1 MSQTEYQI
9 KPGNI
14 KANSEETSTVSKI
27 SYEIENANNSG
38 LKKGKINEQIEGLKE
53 EGKFPKNLKYLKSY
67 TDPNTGTTTT
77 AFKNKDTGKVTLGMT
92 GTNLHFE
99 EMGNVLKH
107 PFNHS
112 DQDMKDMKEMLKD
125 FGADANIGLG
135 AVTDKDPHFKDTQD
149 FIKDIKKEYEIDTIT
164 GHSLG
169 GRDAIILGVSN
180 DIENIVVYNPAPLS
194 ITDFRIIAL
203 NNMTYSAI
211 GDIEIKEMLK
221 NYNGHIV
228 RFVSDKD
235 ELDGFVSQFMYDTAG
250 EKIVLNNGEGH
261 DMGAFLRKYAQAKI
275 LAELR
280 KVKGYEDANN
290 KSFKSVKD
298 NTKSKLGKVEE
309 LRVNWLQANGGALTS
324 SQLKLLESVSALI
337 IAEGL
342 SQLVKEESNQLEKMY
357 DNMKDKFQE
366 NWKNSQEAGNK
377 IGTKLSHDGVLTALR
392 NGDAYESKF
401 ETEPLTKIE
410 QKLKE
415 LNDINSDCHNY
426 VSKIKDSVNAIV
438 GNDQLLASQIAGVI

>member
-149 FIKDIKKEYEIDTIT
+149 FIKDIKK
-164 GHSLG
+164 
-169 GRDAIILGVSN
+169 
-180 DIENIVVYNPAPLS
+180 
-194 ITDFRIIAL
+194 
-203 NNMTYSAI
+203 
-211 GDIEIKEMLK
+211 
-221 NYNGHIV
+221 
-228 RFVSDKD
+228 
-235 ELDGFVSQFMYDTAG
+235 
-250 EKIVLNNGEGH
+250 
-261 DMGAFLRKYAQAKI
+261 
-275 LAELR
+275 
-280 KVKGYEDANN
+280 
-290 KSFKSVKD
+290 
-298 NTKSKLGKVEE
+298 
-309 LRVNWLQANGGALTS
+309 
-324 SQLKLLESVSALI
+324 
-337 IAEGL
+337 
-342 SQLVKEESNQLEKMY
+342 
-357 DNMKDKFQE
+357 NMK
-366 NWKNSQEAGNK
+366 
-377 IGTKLSHDGVLTALR
+377 LT
-392 NGDAYESKF
+392 
-401 ETEPLTKIE
+401 
-410 QKLKE
+410 Q
-415 LNDINSDCHNY
+415 
-426 VSKIKDSVNAIV
+426 
-438 GNDQLLASQIAGVI
+438 

>member
-1 MSQTEYQI
+1 MVKKDYEIQH
-9 KPGNI
+9 GNI
-14 KANSEETSTVSKI
+14 TSNSEETSAISKI
-27 SYEIENANNSG
+27 SYEIENANNNG
-38 LKKGKINEQIEGLKE
+38 LTDRRINDQFQDLKKHDS
-53 EGKFPKNLKYLKSY
+53 FPKNLTYLKSF

-77 AFKNKDTGKVTLGMT
+77 AFKNEDTGKVTLGMT
-92 GTNLHFE
+92 GTNVHLE
-99 EMGNVLKH
+99 AMGNVLEH

-112 DQDMKDMKEMLKD
+112 DQDEKDAEETLKD
-125 FGADANIGLG
+125 FRADVNIGLG
-135 AVTDKDPHFKDTQD
+135 TVTDKDPHFKDTQD

-169 GRDAIILGVSN
+169 GRDAVILGVSN
-180 DIENIVVYNPAPLS
+180 DIKNIVVYNPAPLS
-194 ITDFRIIAL
+194 IRDFRIFAVE
-203 NNMTYSAI
+203 NMPASAI
-211 GDIEIKEMLK
+211 GDIEIEKMLK

-261 DMGAFLRKYAQAKI
+261 DMEAFLRKYAQAKI

-290 KSFKSVKD
+290 KAFKSLKE
-298 NTKSKLGKVEE
+298 NTKSKLGRVEE
-309 LRVNWLQANGGALTS
+309 LRANWLQANGGALSS
-324 SQLKLLESVSALI
+324 SQQKLLESVSALI
-337 IAEGL
+337 ITEGL
-342 SQLVKEESNQLEKMY
+342 SQLVKEESSQLEKMY

-377 IGTKLSHDGVLTALR
+377 IGTKLSHDEVLTALR

-401 ETEPLTKIE
+401 ETDPETKIK